1 MRIAIV
7 GSGIS
12 GLGAAWL
19 LNQHHDVRLFEKAS
33 RFGGHSN
40 TLDATVN
47 GKTVP
52 VDTGFIVYNTL
63 NYPNL
68 VGLFDTLDVETQPT
82 DMTFSVSLRSK
93 QMEYEGSL
101 RGLLAQPTNLL
112 KPRYWRMLIDLVRF
126 YRTGMAELQ
135 NGPETESLGEF
146 VKRMRLSDA
155 FLDDHLMPMG
165 AAIWSCPK
173 ETMLSFPARSFM
185 QFMENHR
192 LLDFT
197 GRPTWRT
204 VVGGSRAY
212 VKKILAS
219 LGNRAKTD
227 CNITSIRRDGGGVIL
242 TIEGEGDVY
251 FDKVIMSAHADESLA
266 LLSDASE
273 DESRILSK
281 FGFQP
286 NRVLLHSDA
295 DLMPARRASW
305 GAWNYMTEHKN
316 GGLCLTYWM
325 NRLQNI
331 DESTP
336 LYVTMNPTEMP
347 KAELLHATL
356 SYDHPIFDGPAIEA
370 QAMLPDIQG
379 QNGLYFIGAW
389 TRYGFHE
396 DGLRSAVAVAKS
408 LGVTIPWASDTPAWH
423 APDLDQHERG
433 ASLS

>member
-19 LNQHHDVRLFEKAS
+19 LSQSHDVHLFENAE

-40 TLDATVN
+40 TVDAHIN
-47 GKTVP
+47 GQILP

-68 VGLFDTLDVETQPT
+68 VGLFEALNVETQPT
-82 DMTFSVSLRSK
+82 NMTFSVSLRSK
-93 QMEYEGSL
+93 KMEYEGSL
-101 RGLLAQPTNLL
+101 RGLFAQTSNLL
-112 KPRYWRMLIDLVRF
+112 KPRFWRMLLDLFRF
-126 YRTGMAELQ
+126 YRTGLKALED
-135 NGPETESLGEF
+135 GPADESLRAF
-146 VKRMRLSDA
+146 VKRLKLSDA

-173 ETMLSFPARSFM
+173 EAMLDFPARSFM

-204 VVGGSRAY
+204 VVGGSRNY
-212 VKKILAS
+212 VQKILS
-219 LGNRAKTD
+219 TLGERAKTG
-227 CNITSIRRDGGGVIL
+227 CTISGIRRDGGGVVISVD
-242 TIEGEGDVY
+242 GEGDIY
-251 FDKVIMSAHADESLA
+251 FDKVILAAHADESLS
-266 LLSDASE
+266 LLTDASE
-273 DESRILSK
+273 TETDILSA
-281 FGFQP
+281 FRFQP

-295 DLMPARRASW
+295 ELMPARRASW
-305 GAWNYMTEHKN
+305 AAWNYMTEHKN
-316 GGLCLTYWM
+316 GNLCLTYWM

-331 DESTP
+331 SEDTP
-336 LYVTMNPTEMP
+336 LYVTMNPTTDP
-347 KAELLHATL
+347 HADLLHQTL
-356 SYDHPIFDGPAIEA
+356 SYDHPIFDGPAIKA
-370 QAMLPDIQG
+370 QAMLPQIQG

-408 LGVTIPWASDTPAWH
+408 LDVSVPWTSDTPAWH
-423 APDLDQHERG
+423 EPSLNEDDSRG
-433 ASLS
+433 AS